1 MQIVAIDESKA
12 KAYVLAAVFVDAHQ
26 APSIRK
32 SLKRVL
38 LKGQRSVHF
47 SSERDSRKKSIINV
61 LKTLDFEAKVFVSTD
76 PSEPAARTW
85 CLEQVVATLKV
96 ESEYRIVLDRDEG
109 YEASDNRAITV
120 ASRSAGLNR
129 ENTHNHDEPEYEP
142 LLWIPDAIAWC
153 YSKNAEWRD
162 RVSQMLSSNIEA

>member
-12 KAYVLAAVFVDAHQ
+12 KAYVLVAVFIDAHE

-32 SLKRVL
+32 SLKKVL

-47 SSERDSRKKSIINV
+47 SFENDSRKKLILNV
-61 LKTLDFEAKVFVSTD
+61 LKTLNFEAKIFVS
-76 PSEPAARTW
+76 SEAKQADARAW

-109 YEASDNRAITV
+109 YEAFDKRAITL
-120 ASRSAGLNR
+120 ASRRAGLNR